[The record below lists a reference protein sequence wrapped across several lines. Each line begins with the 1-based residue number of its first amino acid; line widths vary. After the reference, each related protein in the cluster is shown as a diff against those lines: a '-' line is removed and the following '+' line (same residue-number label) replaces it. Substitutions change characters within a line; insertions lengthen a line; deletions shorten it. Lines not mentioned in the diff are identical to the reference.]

1 MFMRKL
7 LALTLV
13 SSLFF
18 GMTGLAS
25 AHVAVRPAEVV
36 TAGFQTFTVGAPNE
50 KELSFNTIKLLI
62 PSGLEHVSVTNKSGW
77 NIEIEKSGEGEEAV
91 VKSVTWKGGTVT
103 SGFREEFTFSAKVPE
118 KSGELQW
125 KAYQTYENGETVAWD
140 VSDKDQPKKQ
150 DGSPDFSKSGPFSIT
165 KVVEKMPATLQL
177 EKIEQA
183 SANAKDTATNALYA
197 SVVAIGLGLISV
209 LLATRSKK

>member
-1 MFMRKL
+1 MFTKKL

-13 SSLFF
+13 GSLFF
-18 GMTGLAS
+18 GMTSLAS

-36 TAGFQTFTVGAPNE
+36 TAGYQTFTVGAPNE

-91 VKSVTWKGGTVT
+91 VKSVTWKDGTVT

-140 VSDKDQPKKQ
+140 VSDKDRPKKQ
-150 DGSPDFSKSGPFSIT
+150 DGSPDFSKSGPFSVT
-165 KVVEKMPATLQL
+165 KVVEKTPATLQL

-183 SANAKDTATNALYA
+183 SANAKNTATNALYA
-197 SVVAIGLGLISV
+197 SVVAIGLGFTSVV
-209 LLATRSKK
+209 LLTRSKK